1 MGGYS
6 ATQIYT
12 MFQTGP
18 GTTGIYNATD
28 GAATQMST
36 QDDLNNQIVQLNNKM
51 AAGWSGQASEQAMS
65 GAMPLANAANDATNS
80 LATHQDVMT
89 QQAEAFTTARNS
101 VTNVPSTMPS
111 NTMNEVLAAFGDTQP
126 LDNQI
131 SQYASQS
138 QNNVQVYQ
146 NYATTSTWTA
156 AEVPTSYGQIPL
168 SNATITVVPP
178 SSTGASGGYASMTS
192 TSAVAGG
199 TQAERE
205 AAMRRLSAA
214 PGASGSTGT
223 SSLETSGAGTGSLD
237 TLNSGGGN
245 VRFPGA
251 PGEPNFNTSPDGFIP
266 TTLEEDLPL
275 GGIPGAA
282 GGRNNNNEDN
292 GPTPPGGGFGP
303 NLSGDLTGGANA
315 PVGGPG
321 GGGVIGGG
329 PGGGGS
335 AQSAMNSL
343 RGGTGLGTGS
353 GASDLTASSRSGIG
367 MASQVGEESMMG
379 GGGFGPGGVPGEEG
393 GMGAGGMGGTGGRR
407 DEDQEHQTAS
417 YLQEADPDALFG
429 TDEMTARGSSGN
441 NGYAE
446 ISGNMM
452 LAAGD
457 HPRPAS

>member
-65 GAMPLANAANDATNS
+65 GAMPLANAANDATSS
-80 LATHQDVMT
+80 LALHQDVMT

-101 VTNVPSTMPS
+101 VTNVPSTMPT

-138 QNNVQVYQ
+138 HNNVQVYQ
-146 NYATTSTWTA
+146 NYATTSSLTA
-156 AEVPTSYGQIPL
+156 AEVPQSYGQIPL

-178 SSTGASGGYASMTS
+178 TSTGASGGYASMTS

-199 TQAERE
+199 TQAQRE
-205 AAMRRLSAA
+205 AALRRLSAA
-214 PGASGSTGT
+214 PGASGSTGA
-223 SSLETSGAGTGSLD
+223 SSLDETSGAGAG
-237 TLNSGGGN
+237 TLEVPPGGGVN
-245 VRFPGA
+245 VGLPGA
-251 PGEPNFNTSPDGFIP
+251 PNEPNFNTNPDGFIP
-266 TTLEEDLPL
+266 TALEEDLAL

-282 GGRNNNNEDN
+282 GRSNNNQDN

-303 NLSGDLTGGANA
+303 SFSGDLTGGMNA

-321 GGGVIGGG
+321 GVGPGGVGPGGVVGGG
-329 PGGGGS
+329 SGGGS
-335 AQSAMNSL
+335 AQNAMNSL
-343 RGGTGLGTGS
+343 RGGTGLGSGS

-367 MASQVGEESMMG
+367 MASQVGEESMLG
-379 GGGFGPGGVPGEEG
+379 GGGFGPGGPGGGAPGEEG
-393 GMGAGGMGGTGGRR
+393 GMGAGGMGGRR
-407 DEDQEHQTAS
+407 DEDEEHKTAS

-429 TDEMTARGSSGN
+429 TDEMTA
-441 NGYAE
+441 
-446 ISGNMM
+446 
-452 LAAGD
+452 
-457 HPRPAS
+457 PRVIGE